1 MQKIIQVQEHQ
12 LIPECG
18 FSLQEHWREGMRL
31 PAQSAGLDRWFFRWQ
46 WGYPSSSDLD
56 QESLSTPFGSGGYY
70 ASYVIGAQWL
80 DKNTPLV
87 ITTKGGCDKIDYV
100 KMLATC
106 LNSGIEPE
114 ELSRIYK
121 VDLEQPRVNAP
132 QLNTVLSPL
141 IVVHFVSL
149 VREIVKYGLKKSY
162 VQREE
167 NLKKVKGRIG
177 IFQNERLNVMRRRY
191 EKVFCKYQEYSIDT
205 LENRLLKKALL
216 FSRQLIARISQDNR
230 SMHTLQHAINQCVA
244 AFSDVGDQVE
254 VWELK
259 SIKRHKLFREYDD
272 AIQVAQMILRWCD
285 YSITNIRPAEE
296 SPCPVFWLDMSLL
309 YEHYVLGLLR
319 DAYGDN
325 IVYQAKGYTGYPDF
339 ICHKPRIVMDTKY
352 IPRFE
357 QGGIDVEIVRQLA
370 GYARDRQL
378 FNCSSEDVGVIPC
391 IIIYPKEGEP
401 LNPFKDKSLEQLI
414 EGEEDRRFWRF
425 YRIAVP
431 LPTLDN
437 PTTI

>member
-106 LNSGIEPE
+106 LNSGIKPD

-149 VREIVKYGLKKSY
+149 VREIVKSGLKKSY

-177 IFQNERLNVMRRRY
+177 IFQNERLNVM
-191 EKVFCKYQEYSIDT
+191 
-205 LENRLLKKALL
+205 
-216 FSRQLIARISQDNR
+216 
-230 SMHTLQHAINQCVA
+230 
-244 AFSDVGDQVE
+244 
-254 VWELK
+254 
-259 SIKRHKLFREYDD
+259 
-272 AIQVAQMILRWCD
+272 
-285 YSITNIRPAEE
+285 
-296 SPCPVFWLDMSLL
+296 
-309 YEHYVLGLLR
+309 
-319 DAYGDN
+319 
-325 IVYQAKGYTGYPDF
+325 
-339 ICHKPRIVMDTKY
+339 
-352 IPRFE
+352 
-357 QGGIDVEIVRQLA
+357 
-370 GYARDRQL
+370 
-378 FNCSSEDVGVIPC
+378 
-391 IIIYPKEGEP
+391 
-401 LNPFKDKSLEQLI
+401 
-414 EGEEDRRFWRF
+414 
-425 YRIAVP
+425 
-431 LPTLDN
+431 
-437 PTTI
+437 